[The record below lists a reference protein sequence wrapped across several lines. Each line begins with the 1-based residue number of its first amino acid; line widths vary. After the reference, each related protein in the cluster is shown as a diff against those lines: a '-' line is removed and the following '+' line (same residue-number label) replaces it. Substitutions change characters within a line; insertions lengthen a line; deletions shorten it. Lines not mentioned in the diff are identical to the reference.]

1 MDCKSQW
8 KPVFATLSGKQGFI
22 AVIALLIMAILLM
35 FGVTFLT
42 MATTENTMVTN
53 GINGQ
58 VAFNIAE
65 AGIDHA
71 KRVLL
76 GAKLTTILAA
86 GPNQGILSFGASV
99 NFAGGTYEVRV
110 TNNCITG
117 TGCTAMATPSAQLDS
132 GGGTTDTDSRVVVES
147 TGTYRNAVK
156 KVRALIE
163 IPAILDPPSSIYTLN
178 GPNGGEPTEFTF
190 NGNSFT
196 VQGEDTAPGQTTPI
210 SPVVDPVPGLGVMT
224 CPTCSN
230 PDDVP
235 LQEALN
241 SVGPQQPDNITGAGA
256 DPSIQEPSTS
266 ITASYLTTLKSYL
279 TAPANASLTCTGNT
293 SFSDNTPPGNCTG
306 SSSLGTQTNPQI
318 TVVNG
323 ALQFKG
329 SASGFGILLV
339 TGHFEMAGNATF
351 RGIILVDGDDGMV
364 ELKGTAQD
372 GGKVWGSIIHI
383 NRSSSNSGETRL
395 RIEGNSQ
402 VYYSRQAIKDYGG
415 GSLSSTTLAWS
426 ERT

>member
-1 MDCKSQW
+1 MDRKSQW

-22 AVIALLIMAILLM
+22 AVSALLIMVILLM

-58 VAFNIAE
+58 VAFNITE

-71 KRVLL
+71 KRALL
-76 GAKLTTILAA
+76 GANLTTVIQN
-86 GPNQGILSFGASV
+86 NQTNPFLNQVS
-99 NFAGGTYEVRV
+99 FAGGTYTVNV
-110 TNNCITG
+110 TNNCSAADIRCTNIAVPGATLDTG
-117 TGCTAMATPSAQLDS
+117 GPTN
-132 GGGTTDTDSRVVVES
+132 DTDLRVVVES
-147 TGTYRNAVK
+147 TGTSTKNGVTAT
-156 KVRALIE
+156 KVIRALVE

-178 GPNGGEPTEFTF
+178 GPDGTRPADFTF
-190 NGNSFT
+190 DGNSFL
-196 VQGEDTAPGQTTPI
+196 VQGQDTLPGQTTPI
-210 SPVVDPVPGLGVMT
+210 SPVVDPVPGLGVMP

-230 PDDVP
+230 PNDVP
-235 LQEALN
+235 LQESL
-241 SVGPQQPDNITGAGA
+241 SSLGPQQPDNITGAGA
-256 DPSIQEPSTS
+256 DPSIQEPSTL
-266 ITASYLTTLKSYL
+266 ITASYLTSLKSYL

-323 ALQFKG
+323 DLQFKG

-339 TGHFEMAGNATF
+339 TGDFEMEGTATF
-351 RGIILVDGDDGMV
+351 QGIILVDGDGAKV
-364 ELKGTAQD
+364 ELKGD
-372 GGKVWGSIIHI
+372 NKVWGSIIQI
-383 NRSSSNSGETRL
+383 NRTSRHSGETGL
-395 RIEGNSQ
+395 EIKGNAQ

-415 GSLSSTTLAWS
+415 GSLNSTTLAWS